1 MERDEE
7 RVEVKVQFF
16 KQAGEDKPQ
25 RGFQLSTKKDVAFV
39 PMTNILK
46 LVESFKKS
54 SSRAR
59 NFHVSQEELT
69 TIACTFSRL
78 MQDGQL

>member
-1 MERDEE
+1 
-7 RVEVKVQFF
+7 
-16 KQAGEDKPQ
+16 
-25 RGFQLSTKKDVAFV
+25 
-39 PMTNILK
+39 MTNILK